1 MKWNDIT
8 LKQFYE
14 IQEILSVEDDW
25 TALNLIDCIY
35 NVDCQAMPV
44 RELKKFDIGFL
55 SEPIPEVKL
64 KKHYEINGT
73 KYNSNCDLTKV
84 TVAQFID
91 YQNYLKEDEVRLEKL
106 LSVFFMPDGCKDYN
120 TGYDI
125 IKVQEDLL
133 DLPIDVAQSIGF
145 FFGRQLRVFFRVFRY
160 YLIKEVKTLK
170 MEKTKKK
177 EIIQN
182 IKKMDLW
189 GLVSYLSSLNTV
201 RLQTKQY
208 QRLCK
213 KV

>member
-1 MKWNDIT
+1 MKWSDIT
-8 LKQFYE
+8 LKQFYQ
-14 IQEILSVEDDW
+14 IQDILSIQDDW
-25 TALNLIDCIY
+25 TALNIIDAIY
-35 NVDCQAMPV
+35 NVDCQALPIN
-44 RELKKFDIGFL
+44 ELKKFDISFIN
-55 SEPIPEVKL
+55 EPIPDVKV
-64 KKHYEINGT
+64 KKHYTINGV
-73 KYNSNCDLTKV
+73 KYNSNYDLTKV

-106 LSVFFMPDGCKDYN
+106 LSVFFLPDGHKDYN

-145 FFGRQLRVFFRVFRY
+145 FFGRQLRVFFRLFRY

-177 EIIQN
+177 ELIQN

-201 RLQTKQY
+201 RLRTKQY
-208 QRLCK
+208 HQ
-213 KV
+213 

>member
-1 MKWNDIT
+1 MKWENIT

-14 IQEILSVEDDW
+14 IQSILSVTDDW
-25 TALNLIDCIY
+25 TALNLIDAIY
-35 NVDCQAMPV
+35 NVDCQNLPV
-44 RELKKFDIGFL
+44 NQLSKFDISFIK
-55 SEPIPEVKL
+55 EPIPEVKL
-64 KKHYEINGT
+64 KKYYTLNGV
-73 KYNSNCDLTKV
+73 KYNSNYDITKV

-91 YQNYLKEDEVRLEKL
+91 YQNYLKEPEIRLEKL

-125 IKVQEDLL
+125 IKVQEDLM
-133 DLPIDVAQSIGF
+133 DLPIPVAQSIGF

-170 MEKTKKK
+170 MEKNKKK
-177 EIIQN
+177 ELIQN

-189 GLVSYLSSLNTV
+189 GLVSCLSSLNTA

-213 KV
+213 KA